1 MGLGACRIGSDMN
14 GITVLGVLTLLSLIP
29 LTVAYFWLR
38 SLKKGMTSLF
48 FIASI
53 GAGLLSL
60 ALAALLQ
67 ALFPPFQGNTLPALG
82 IRIFGNVAA
91 VEEISRFVILWAFFS
106 LIGRKTAPSPFLI
119 SALGLSAGL
128 AFSAIETATY
138 GSTNLPLTILR
149 GLTAAPLH
157 GACGERI
164 ARGTAQLKKKPKM
177 GLFLLVNAIA
187 IHGMYDFLLIVPS
200 SPAILP
206 VALALVALAVS
217 VVIIRN
223 APAPM

>member
-1 MGLGACRIGSDMN
+1 MNGMN
-14 GITVLGVLTLLSLIP
+14 GIMVLGILTLLSLIP
-29 LTVAYFWLR
+29 LTVAFFWLR
-38 SLKKGMTSLF
+38 SLQKGMTSLLF
-48 FIASI
+48 VASI

-60 ALAALLQ
+60 ALAAVLQ
-67 ALFPPFQGNTLPALG
+67 ALFPPFQGNTLLALG

-91 VEEISRFVILWAFFS
+91 LEEVSRFAIFWAFFS
-106 LIGRKTAPSPFLI
+106 VLSRKTVPSPFII

-128 AFSAIETATY
+128 TFSAIETATY
-138 GSTNLPLTILR
+138 SSTNLTLTILR
-149 GLTAAPLH
+149 ALTAAPLH

-177 GLFLLVNAIA
+177 GLFLLANAIA

-206 VALALVALAVS
+206 IALALVALAAS
-217 VVIIRN
+217 GVIIRN
-223 APAPM
+223 APASTEVQ